1 MPLTRLLSMS
11 EFSNK
16 MRRRTMG
23 MDNADDKVSP
33 EGDVSNVAIYV
44 SSTVITICDYA
55 VKCQEVEFKLATLY
69 VVMSK

>member
-33 EGDVSNVAIYV
+33 KGDVSNVAIYV
-44 SSTVITICDYA
+44 SSTARSRNENMEI
-55 VKCQEVEFKLATLY
+55 L
-69 VVMSK
+69 